1 MSSKNI
7 EISIFEINESLFI
20 RKNLDSKNIS
30 LEANSFGTGRKI
42 LVAILG
48 SQLIVKKV
56 YNILISVISALFN

>member
-20 RKNLDSKNIS
+20 RKNLDSKNIR

-42 LVAILG
+42 LVAI
-48 SQLIVKKV
+48 V
-56 YNILISVISALFN
+56 